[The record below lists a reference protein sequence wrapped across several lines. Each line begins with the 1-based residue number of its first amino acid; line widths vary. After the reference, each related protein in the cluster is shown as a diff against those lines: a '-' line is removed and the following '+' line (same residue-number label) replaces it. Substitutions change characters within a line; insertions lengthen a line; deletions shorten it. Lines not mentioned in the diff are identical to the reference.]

1 MIPYEHTW
9 ANVLITGG
17 SGFVG
22 YWTLKTSPRGLG
34 AAGLCRLSYDAG
46 YWYDMRWDYII
57 HAAHVAPTRVLEC
70 AKRNNARVLYV
81 SSGIVYHPE
90 KLDDKQYRDEKL
102 AWEQECQDSGVD
114 VVIARL
120 FAFYGEPNLSAH
132 HAIVAF
138 ENAAKAG
145 EPIHIFGDGSTVRS
159 YMRGEE
165 MGRWLWAILLRGA
178 RGESYDVG
186 DDTPVTMLELAR
198 RFTDNIIIENGVDDM
213 PHYLPPNTA
222 KTRALLHD

>member
-1 MIPYEHTW
+1 M
-9 ANVLITGG
+9 ANVLVTGG

-22 YWTLKTSPRGLG
+22 HWLKQTQPEDIEATYLNRKEYWQW
-34 AAGLCRLSYDAG
+34 
-46 YWYDMRWDYII
+46 YWWTMRWDYII
-57 HAAHVAPTRVLEC
+57 AAAPVAPIKELDS
-70 AKRNNARVLYV
+70 ARLNVARLLYV

-90 KLDDKQYRDEKL
+90 KLDDAQYYADKV
-102 AWEQECQDSGVD
+102 AWERECQRSGVD

-120 FAFYGEPNLSAH
+120 FAFYGDPNLSAN

-145 EPIHIFGDGSTVRS
+145 QPIHIFGDGSTVRS

-165 MGRWLWAILLRGA
+165 MGRWLWAILLRGQS
-178 RGESYDVG
+178 GEAYDVG

-198 RFTDNIIIENGVDDM
+198 RFSDNIIIENGVDDM

-222 KTRALLHD
+222 KTKALL